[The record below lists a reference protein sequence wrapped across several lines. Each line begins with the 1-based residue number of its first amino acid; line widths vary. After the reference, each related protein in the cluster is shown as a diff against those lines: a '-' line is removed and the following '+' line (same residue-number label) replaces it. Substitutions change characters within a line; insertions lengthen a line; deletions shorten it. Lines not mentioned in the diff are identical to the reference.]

1 MLLLL
6 SNVAVVDSCCCLSLV
21 GLNFWRWRFFQT
33 PDSSLALVDLK
44 MSLVME
50 GEHVH
55 MMMAMFELRSLKIPN
70 TRWFFRCETEH
81 TRIRDMCH

>member
-6 SNVAVVDSCCCLSLV
+6 SNVAVVDSCCLSLV
-21 GLNFWRWRFFQT
+21 GLNFWQWQFFQT

-44 MSLVME
+44 ISLVME
-50 GEHVH
+50 EEHVH
-55 MMMAMFELRSLKIPN
+55 MTAAIFESRSLKIPN
-70 TRWFFRCETEH
+70 SDWFFRRETKH